1 MEDIKKVSN
10 LLGAAEERVRQ
21 LEAPRTEQLNEAYE
35 ATAQTDEGPSQSI
48 HSEAKLI
55 DDPESTTPESAEIH
69 ASGEQPVEG
78 PATEHKA
85 QYEEIE
91 SDANIPVR
99 RRSPVPARPMRAWSH
114 SKHDGSA
121 GPNLLCPGLGQ

>member
-35 ATAQTDEGPSQSI
+35 ATAQTDEAPSQSI
-48 HSEAKLI
+48 HREAKLI
-55 DDPESTTPESAEIH
+55 DDSESKTPESAEIL
-69 ASGEQPVEG
+69 ASGEQPDER

-85 QYEEIE
+85 QDEEIE
-91 SDANIPVR
+91 SDDKYP
-99 RRSPVPARPMRAWSH
+99 SPQEKPRTSQA
-114 SKHDGSA
+114 DE
-121 GPNLLCPGLGQ
+121 GLVSQQT